1 MSVILKK
8 LEFSNM
14 FSYGENNS
22 ITLNDNRITQLNAM
36 NGCLSGDSILIDANG
51 YPYTIKEI
59 VDNKLEVELL
69 GVDESNKPIKA
80 RVLDWF
86 EHKPKQLFKVQ
97 LDNGNLITI
106 TDNHLLKTPEGWKP
120 LKELKVDDWIVDS
133 RNRDYTFNRSD
144 KSDDWWELITYLLTE
159 GGLSE
164 YRNRITFTNNDEQV
178 LAKFETKLKSISS
191 RLKTTQIG
199 DRPSNRSIIF
209 DQDSTLKRNFIQE
222 VCVPEIRGYS
232 YEKHFPKE
240 IFSLPDSVLDKIFA
254 IYLETDGCIESR
266 GTISFSTSS
275 IKMGYQLLHLLR
287 YRYGLQCSS
296 RIRKTYRKDN
306 MEILITRLDNCKK
319 FINRV
324 GPYVVGYK
332 REKIESLLAKTSNS
346 SSYTQDLVPVKFL
359 KGLRSTRTSNNPYN
373 CLESKKAYS
382 SFNNTKHGITRAN
395 YELLTE
401 NSYISK
407 LKDYK
412 DTRYLRIKKIE
423 PLDIQPVYDVQTTA
437 GNFIAG
443 DTLVH
448 NSGKTSISL
457 ILQELLYNKN
467 VKKLNKSDILNKYSE
482 AKQWKGKVFF
492 SVGAKEYE
500 LTVTRKNNSSTV
512 TLLEDG
518 TDISEHKI
526 LDTYKKIHSII
537 GRDFEVFSQLTYQSS
552 TNLLEFLKATD
563 ANRKKFLISLF
574 NLEKYLAI
582 GDKIKLVLGE
592 TDKKLIEKNAELK
605 TVQSFLT
612 RNALP
617 EKETEI
623 EVPQIDETLK
633 PKIEVLELEIAEQL
647 TTYRKIDKNNN
658 LVKERDGLVFDM
670 ASKIPELEDGT
681 LEKLEATKKQIN
693 ILSSKLQ
700 DVSKQLRSLDT
711 SDVCYACKQPIDNS
725 QSKAL
730 SDALE
735 SEKTS
740 FEQELEIKR
749 EDLKQLA
756 SIRDKHV
763 KATEQYEK
771 NLRAQE
777 RFTQLSQLIDTSLPQ
792 EYPDYKKLNDELK
805 VLKQELE
812 VQTDRHQKAIQYNQ
826 SVKIRNAKIDG
837 LVEQIVDFKARQ
849 QLLENDILKI
859 QDKAN
864 NLAILKK
871 AFSTSGI
878 VAYKLEN
885 VAKQLEESINH
896 YLAVLSDGQ
905 FQVIFRLSGEKL
917 NIVVVNNGEEVSID
931 SLSGGE
937 FSRVQTSVLLAVRNT
952 LSTIGGNSI
961 NLLFLDEIMA
971 VLDDTGKERLFEVL
985 QEEKEL
991 NVFLVSHEYS
1001 HPLIPRIEIT
1011 KKDNISYIDS

>member
-1 MSVILKK
+1 MSVVLKK

-22 ITLNDNRITQLNAM
+22 ITLNDNRITQLSAP
-36 NGCLSGDSILIDANG
+36 NG
-51 YPYTIKEI
+51 T
-59 VDNKLEVELL
+59 
-69 GVDESNKPIKA
+69 
-80 RVLDWF
+80 
-86 EHKPKQLFKVQ
+86 
-97 LDNGNLITI
+97 
-106 TDNHLLKTPEGWKP
+106 
-120 LKELKVDDWIVDS
+120 
-133 RNRDYTFNRSD
+133 
-144 KSDDWWELITYLLTE
+144 
-159 GGLSE
+159 
-164 YRNRITFTNNDEQV
+164 
-178 LAKFETKLKSISS
+178 
-191 RLKTTQIG
+191 
-199 DRPSNRSIIF
+199 
-209 DQDSTLKRNFIQE
+209 
-222 VCVPEIRGYS
+222 
-232 YEKHFPKE
+232 
-240 IFSLPDSVLDKIFA
+240 
-254 IYLETDGCIESR
+254 
-266 GTISFSTSS
+266 
-275 IKMGYQLLHLLR
+275 
-287 YRYGLQCSS
+287 
-296 RIRKTYRKDN
+296 
-306 MEILITRLDNCKK
+306 
-319 FINRV
+319 
-324 GPYVVGYK
+324 
-332 REKIESLLAKTSNS
+332 
-346 SSYTQDLVPVKFL
+346 
-359 KGLRSTRTSNNPYN
+359 
-373 CLESKKAYS
+373 
-382 SFNNTKHGITRAN
+382 
-395 YELLTE
+395 
-401 NSYISK
+401 
-407 LKDYK
+407 
-412 DTRYLRIKKIE
+412 
-423 PLDIQPVYDVQTTA
+423 
-437 GNFIAG
+437 
-443 DTLVH
+443 
-448 NSGKTSISL
+448 GKTSISL

-482 AKQWKGKVFF
+482 AKQWTGKVFF
-492 SVGAKEYE
+492 NVGAKEYE

-574 NLEKYLAI
+574 NLEKYLVI

-605 TVQSFLT
+605 TVQSFLN

-756 SIRDKHV
+756 GIRDEHS
-763 KATEQYEK
+763 KAKQQYEK
-771 NLRAQE
+771 NLKAQE